1 MFATSR
7 GTTFEALNVVNRNSK
22 PLLKRAALS
31 PIRWHDLR
39 HTCFDLHLRLVTRR
53 LPVRGHHQRSEMSA
67 REEPQDWAAVGEA
80 SEVFGTQVSFVKSL
94 DLGLELVQCA
104 GQMDRHER
112 RAGEKDLR

>member
-7 GTTFEALNVVNRNSK
+7 GTTFEASNVVNRNSK
-22 PLLKRAALS
+22 PLLKRAAFS

-53 LPVRGHHQRSEMSA
+53 LPVRGHHQRSGVPA
-67 REEPQDWAAVGEA
+67 REESQDWAAVGEA
-80 SEVFGTQVSFVKSL
+80 SEVFGNQVSFVKSL